1 MKTLVTIIRPV
12 VALAGLAALAGRNG
26 LKPTSICCQRG
37 SIQNALFGGNRRSLG
52 ASSMADFEPVTNWIR
67 RPDPAGK
74 VGAVS
79 WQALSTRSGN
89 LSNGWRNSTT
99 PGANPPPP
107 PSGNRNWPR
116 SIRPTKRRKKGWSR
130 EPQPLWTAM
139 AERSGDTAFGTR
151 GKLSK
156 FGNCSPAR
164 KRRRV
169 RLASALQNLADCPT
183 SQRWSPHRL
192 QRFPFG

>member
-52 ASSMADFEPVTNWIR
+52 ASSMADFEPVTSWIR
-67 RPDPAGK
+67 RPDPSGK
-74 VGAVS
+74 VAAVS
-79 WQALSTRSGN
+79 LQALSTRSGN
-89 LSNGWRNSTT
+89 PSNGWCISTT

-116 SIRPTKRRKKGWSR
+116 SSRPTKRRSRRGRSHER
-130 EPQPLWTAM
+130 EPRRTPKRQRA
-139 AERSGDTAFGTR
+139 GT
-151 GKLSK
+151 
-156 FGNCSPAR
+156 
-164 KRRRV
+164 V
-169 RLASALQNLADCPT
+169 QDLAD
-183 SQRWSPHRL
+183 
-192 QRFPFG
+192 FPVASCFAKRPGR